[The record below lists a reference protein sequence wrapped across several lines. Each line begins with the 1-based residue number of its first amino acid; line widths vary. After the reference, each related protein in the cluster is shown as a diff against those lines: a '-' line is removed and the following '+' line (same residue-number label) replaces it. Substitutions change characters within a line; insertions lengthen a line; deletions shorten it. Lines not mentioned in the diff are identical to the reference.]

1 MWGFA
6 IGCLIC
12 GFFTI
17 VGVFVGAA
25 IHSNGTQ
32 EGSETIYRG

>member
-6 IGCLIC
+6 IGCLLT
-12 GFFTI
+12 GLFTI

-25 IHSNGTQ
+25 IHSNGVDD
-32 EGSETIYRG
+32 GSVTNN